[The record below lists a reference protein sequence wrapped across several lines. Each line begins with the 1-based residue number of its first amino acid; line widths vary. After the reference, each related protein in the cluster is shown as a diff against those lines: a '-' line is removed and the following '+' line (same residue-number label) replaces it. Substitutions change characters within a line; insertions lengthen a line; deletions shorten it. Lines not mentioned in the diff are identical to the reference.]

1 MDVPVIVLILAA
13 GASSRMRGEDKLL
26 QPVGAETLLRRTA
39 RVTAATGCPVLVSL
53 PPDRPARAAALE
65 GLPVRTLPVAD
76 AASGMS
82 ASLRAGVAAARLMVT
97 ERVAGLMVLPADM
110 PEFTSAALAGM
121 ITAFRKKPDL
131 IWRGMSESGQQGHPT
146 IFPRDLWPDLAQVT
160 GDQGG
165 IGVIRTH
172 AGRVVPYALPGAMA
186 ITDLDTPEDW
196 AAWRDS
202 ARD

>member
-1 MDVPVIVLILAA
+1 MDVSVIVLILAA

-39 RVTAATGCPVLVSL
+39 RVAAATGCPVLVSL

-65 GLPVRTLPVAD
+65 GLAVRPLPVAD

-97 ERVAGLMVLPADM
+97 QSVAGLMILPADM
-110 PEFTSAALAGM
+110 PEFTTAALAGM
-121 ITAFRKKPDL
+121 IAAFREEPDL
-131 IWRGMSESGQQGHPT
+131 IWRGVAENGQQGHPA
-146 IFPRDLWPDLAQVT
+146 IFPRDLWPDLAKVE

-165 IGVIRTH
+165 IGLIRAH
-172 AGRVVPYALPGAMA
+172 PGRVMPYALPGAMA
-186 ITDLDTPEDW
+186 STDLDTPEDW
-196 AAWRDS
+196 AAWR
-202 ARD
+202 AR